1 MSHSSAGFIG
11 GNHGHD
17 ARRHLS
23 GLLVGVDLDMRALD
37 LGELAYLDVLTE
49 QSSGFLDG
57 FLHGG
62 VTGGCCQNLIHGG
75 CFGLDGV
82 IEHAAGEFHELRGLG
97 HEVGLGVQLDRIA
110 GLAVG
115 GFDNGGG
122 DGAFLSLA
130 AFTLASGLDAL
141 GADDFLGASHI
152 AFGFGQGLLD
162 VHHAG
167 AGFLAHLLDQ
177 SCSDCCH

>member
-1 MSHSSAGFIG
+1 MVCDLTAHLGIERGLVQHDKHALLDLAGFIG

-141 GADDFLGASHI
+141 GADDFLGASPRHP
-152 AFGFGQGLLD
+152 QPR
-162 VHHAG
+162 
-167 AGFLAHLLDQ
+167 
-177 SCSDCCH
+177 SEPS

>member
-37 LGELAYLDVLTE
+37 LGALAYLDVLTE

-82 IEHAAGEFHELRGLG
+82 IEHATGEFHELRGLG
-97 HEVGLGVQLDRIA
+97 HEVGLGVHFNNA
-110 GLAVG
+110 SGLAVCRDCCTCNT
-115 GFDNGGG
+115 FCRDT
-122 DGAFLSLA
+122 ACLLLSFSLSV
-130 AFTLASGLDAL
+130 LSQELN
-141 GADDFLGASHI
+141 SCVHI
-152 AFGFGQGLLD
+152 SICLVQSLLT
-162 VHHAG
+162 VHHSG
-167 AGFLAHLLDQ
+167 TGCF
-177 SCSDCCH
+177 S